1 MKYRNSLVE
10 TSSIGAICSS
20 FLPRCGGGGGGG
32 GDGDWHMIQATGW
45 PSAGPPKVK
54 VASKWR
60 VGGVAVAV
68 LRFGWSVVDDEKTET
83 KKEWAVPRRSYLLD
97 IASYLLF

>member
-32 GDGDWHMIQATGW
+32 GDGDWHMIQTTGW

-60 VGGVAVAV
+60 VGGGVAVRLV
-68 LRFGWSVVDDEKTET
+68 GCG
-83 KKEWAVPRRSYLLD
+83 RRKD
-97 IASYLLF
+97 

>member
-20 FLPRCGGGGGGG
+20 FLPRCGGGGG

-60 VGGVAVAV
+60 VGGGVAVRLV
-68 LRFGWSVVDDEKTET
+68 GCG
-83 KKEWAVPRRSYLLD
+83 RRKD
-97 IASYLLF
+97 

>member
-1 MKYRNSLVE
+1 MKYRNSLLE

-20 FLPRCGGGGGGG
+20 FLPRCGGGG
-32 GDGDWHMIQATGW
+32 DGDWHMIQTTGW

-60 VGGVAVAV
+60 VAVRRLV
-68 LRFGWSVVDDEKTET
+68 RFADG
-83 KKEWAVPRRSYLLD
+83 RRKD
-97 IASYLLF
+97 